1 MRVGVDVGGTFTDL
15 VALAPDGTVRL
26 AKVPSTPDD
35 PSQAVWQAVEALG
48 AAPVAALLHGT
59 TVATNALLERR
70 GARVAVVTTAGFED
84 LLWLGRQDR
93 AGLYDLSRH
102 HPPPVVDRAHVV
114 GVAERIGAEG
124 IVTALE
130 DEEVDRVV
138 QAVRDLAPDA
148 IAVCL
153 LFSFRDPTHERRIAA
168 AFRVAVRDIPVV
180 ASSELLPVFREYER
194 FGTTAAE
201 AYLRPLVGGYVE
213 RLETEAAR
221 RGVGELRVMAS
232 NGGTL
237 SPAQASQR
245 ATALALSGPAGGVEG
260 ARLLGEMVGER
271 RLLTLDMGGTS
282 ADASVVLD
290 GEPLMATAGAV
301 GGVPLA
307 LPHILIETVGAGG
320 GSVAW
325 VDPGGA
331 LRVGPRSAG
340 AVPGPACYGRGGTEP
355 TVPAA
360 VLVLGW
366 LDPAQP
372 LASDLR
378 LDVEAARTAVERVAE
393 AAGLAVERCAEG
405 IVEVVVANMVR
416 ALRRVSVERGLDP
429 RTMTLVPFGGAG
441 PLFTCR
447 LADALGM
454 TRALVP
460 PHPGVLSALGLAAA
474 PARVERM
481 ASVHRLVA
489 DLSEDDWRKLY
500 EPVCAAV
507 ERELSG
513 AHLAR
518 FADCRYRGQG
528 YEVAVGA
535 DEGLE
540 VLAPAFHAA
549 HRQRF
554 GHADPARAVEVVNV
568 RVVGTL
574 NDGPAGRRAGGP
586 LAGGAGHPAPVGTRF
601 DGPVTVSMADAT
613 VRIEEGWTGR
623 VHASGAIVVETAGK
637 AGKAGRTASTGA
649 VGG

>member
-15 VALAPDGTVRL
+15 VALAPDGTIRL

-35 PSQAVWQAVEALG
+35 PARAVWQAVETLG
-48 AAPVAALLHGT
+48 SVPVAALLHGT

-70 GARVAVVTTAGFED
+70 GARVVFVTTAGFED

-102 HPPPVVDRAHVV
+102 HPPPVVDRARVV
-114 GVAERIGAEG
+114 GVTERIGPDGVVVPLASTE
-124 IVTALE
+124 I
-130 DEEVDRVV
+130 DRVV
-138 QAVRDLAPDA
+138 TAVRDLAPDA
-148 IAVCL
+148 VAICL
-153 LFSFRDPTHERRIAA
+153 LFSFRDGSHERRIAGA
-168 AFRVAVRDIPVV
+168 LRVALKDVPVV
-180 ASSELLPVFREYER
+180 ASADLLPVFREYER

-237 SPAQASQR
+237 SPAQAAQR

-260 ARLLGEMVGER
+260 ARRFGAMFGER

-290 GEPLMATAGAV
+290 GEPLTAMAGAV

-307 LPHILIETVGAGG
+307 LPHVLIETVGAGG

-355 TVPAA
+355 TVTDAA
-360 VLVLGW
+360 LVLGW
-366 LDPAQP
+366 LDATQP

-378 LDVEAARTAVERVAE
+378 LDAPAAHAAVERVAQE
-393 AAGLAVERCAEG
+393 AGLDAVRCAEG
-405 IVEVVVANMVR
+405 IVEIVVANMVR

-429 RTMTLVPFGGAG
+429 RSMTLVPFGGAG

-447 LADALGM
+447 LAESLGM

-474 PARVERM
+474 PARVERL

-489 DLSEDDWRKLY
+489 DLSDEDWRALY
-500 EPVCAAV
+500 DPVIAAV
-507 ERELSG
+507 RRELPD
-513 AHLAR
+513 AR
-518 FADCRYRGQG
+518 LTRLADCRYPGQG
-528 YEVAVGA
+528 YEVTVGA
-535 DEGLE
+535 DAGLE
-540 VLAPAFHAA
+540 ALAPAFHAA
-549 HRQRF
+549 HRIRF
-554 GHADPARAVEVVNV
+554 GHADMARPVEIVNV
-568 RVVGTL
+568 RVVGTVA
-574 NDGPAGRRAGGP
+574 DGPTGGRADGTISGTAHAMEAGRR
-586 LAGGAGHPAPVGTRF
+586 F
-601 DGPVTVSMADAT
+601 EGPVTVPLEDAT
-613 VRIEEGWTGR
+613 VRIEAGWTGL
-623 VHASGAIVVETAGK
+623 VHDSGAILVEKTIGV
-637 AGKAGRTASTGA
+637 TGA
-649 VGG
+649 